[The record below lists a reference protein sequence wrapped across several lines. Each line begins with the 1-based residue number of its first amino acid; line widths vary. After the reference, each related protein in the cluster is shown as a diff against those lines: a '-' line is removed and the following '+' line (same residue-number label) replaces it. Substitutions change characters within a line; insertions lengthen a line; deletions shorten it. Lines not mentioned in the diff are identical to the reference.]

1 MFSYRCTKATDLTRY
16 RSIIYHPVYFGYGCP
31 WTSRPSKQ
39 REFAETSPPGRY
51 SPSATPRNTRDAHTV
66 QSMIRQST
74 KQHRPP
80 FPSLLTPS
88 RDPAHSLIP
97 RRFQI
102 LRRLGVRA

>member
-16 RSIIYHPVYFGYGCP
+16 RS
-31 WTSRPSKQ
+31 
-39 REFAETSPPGRY
+39 RY